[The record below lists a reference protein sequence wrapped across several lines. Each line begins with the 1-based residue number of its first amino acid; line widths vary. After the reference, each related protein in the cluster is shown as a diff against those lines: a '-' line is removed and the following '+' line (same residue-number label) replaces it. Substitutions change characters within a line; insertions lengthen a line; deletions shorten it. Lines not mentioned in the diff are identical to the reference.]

1 MNKGN
6 VDITNMFDSIKESLE
21 NEKTQSSSGAYRNIL
36 KLSAN
41 EKPYLVR
48 LVPNVEDPSATF
60 MHYYHHGFT
69 SNETGQYVDAISPST
84 WGDRCRLSEECFKL
98 WKQVDNNGGKES
110 PDGKPIANLARKLK
124 RMEKRL
130 VNVYVI
136 DDPSKPENNGTIK
149 ILRMGIKLYAK
160 VEEAMGEAAE
170 EFGSRIFD
178 LSENGCTFRIKVE
191 TTTGNDKKDRQFT
204 SYDNSRFMGS
214 SAIEGMT
221 KEKNAEIYGNIY
233 DLTDY
238 VERPTAET
246 LEGMINT
253 HLYSNSGNA
262 ASETSIDDAVNDA
275 VTAVK
280 DSAEVDAPAPA
291 KPAKKKKSTKSTVS
305 SDKIDDLLKDIE
317 GLED

>member
-1 MNKGN
+1 
-6 VDITNMFDSIKESLE
+6 
-21 NEKTQSSSGAYRNIL
+21 
-36 KLSAN
+36 
-41 EKPYLVR
+41 
-48 LVPNVEDPSATF
+48 
-60 MHYYHHGFT
+60 
-69 SNETGQYVDAISPST
+69 
-84 WGDRCRLSEECFKL
+84 
-98 WKQVDNNGGKES
+98 
-110 PDGKPIANLARKLK
+110 
-124 RMEKRL
+124 
-130 VNVYVI
+130 
-136 DDPSKPENNGTIK
+136 
-149 ILRMGIKLYAK
+149 
-160 VEEAMGEAAE
+160 
-170 EFGSRIFD
+170 
-178 LSENGCTFRIKVE
+178 
-191 TTTGNDKKDRQFT
+191 
-204 SYDNSRFMGS
+204 
-214 SAIEGMT
+214 MT

-233 DLTDY
+233 NLTDY